1 MSSNGA
7 LAIFFRRINDLQ
19 QSIPIV
25 KNIPKNKVILICLD
39 IDFDFTKSDIIQR
52 YLKDNIRIY
61 HLHNLLIKRRTL
73 LNFIIK
79 FFILINKKKFYYKFI
94 GKIFYK
100 KNIKF
105 LISKFNIKRVIF
117 DYPITNQ
124 NYINFISKIKDL
136 NLKIFGIHHAV
147 WVRSTN
153 VRNLKF
159 KKIFLQNSKNINLY
173 HKIFTF
179 NPDYKRALEYLSYKN
194 KFLFIGSLRY
204 DKNYIKKKEYK
215 LNNKSRTVNLV
226 YLDHSYKHGVKK
238 EEVMDTLI
246 YLSKLSEVNLFI
258 KINTASL
265 FKDNNKNLKLF
276 SENGL
281 EKFISNENTSDLI
294 NKCQII
300 ISPISSAAIE
310 AIYLKKIL
318 IHPPYLVDNDVLLWQ
333 RFKCCFEPS
342 DKFALKKIILN
353 YINKKLNTKKYYQNS
368 KNLINF
374 LDTKKKLK
382 TKISLFKN
390 IIFKKSKYSLIW

>member
-1 MSSNGA
+1 MNSNGS

-25 KNIPKNKVILICLD
+25 KSIPKNKIILICLD
-39 IDFDFTKSDIIQR
+39 IDFDFTKSDIIQS
-52 YLKDNIRIY
+52 YLKDDIKVY
-61 HLHNLLIKRRTL
+61 HLHNLLIKKRTL
-73 LNFIIK
+73 INFIIN
-79 FFILINKKKFYYKFI
+79 FFISINKKKFYYKFE
-94 GKIFYK
+94 KNIFYE

-124 NYINFISKIKDL
+124 RYINFISKIKDL
-136 NLKIFGIHHAV
+136 NLKILGIHHAV

-153 VRNLKF
+153 VRSSKF
-159 KKIFLQNSKNINLY
+159 KKIFLKDSKNINLY
-173 HKIFTF
+173 HKILTF
-179 NPDYKRALEYLSYKN
+179 NPNYKKALEYLGHKK

-204 DKNYIKKKEYK
+204 DKKYIKKKAYK
-215 LNNKSRTVNLV
+215 SNNKSRTINLL
-226 YLDHSYKHGVKK
+226 YLDHSHKHGVKK
-238 EEVMDTLI
+238 EEVLDTLL

-265 FKDNNKNLKLF
+265 FKNNDKNFKLF

-281 EKFISNENTSDLI
+281 ETFISNENTSDLI

-333 RFKCCFEPS
+333 RFKCCFVPS
-342 DKFALKKIILN
+342 NKLALKKIILN
-353 YINKKLNTKKYYQNS
+353 YINKKLNTETYYQNS

-374 LDTKKKLK
+374 LDTKKTLK
-382 TKISLFKN
+382 TKISIFKN
-390 IIFKKSKYSLIW
+390 IMYKKI